1 MLCRPLQGIC
11 NTAKF
16 VTYSPTWPFVE
27 IIRRKHKMRD
37 GRPNHAGA
45 NHLASRA
52 SSLPRLLESLQ
63 SQEIFRER
71 LPSSLPSTTERN

>member
-11 NTAKF
+11 NTARF
-16 VTYSPTWPFVE
+16 VTYSPFVE

-45 NHLASRA
+45 SHLASRA